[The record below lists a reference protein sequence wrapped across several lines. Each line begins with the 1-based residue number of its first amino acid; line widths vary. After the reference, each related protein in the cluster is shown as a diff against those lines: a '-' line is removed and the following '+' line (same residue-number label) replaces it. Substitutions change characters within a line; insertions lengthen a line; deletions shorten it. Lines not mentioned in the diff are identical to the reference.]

1 MSSARRVIGV
11 LADSHGHLD
20 DETLAAMNGVD
31 LILHAGDIGGENVL
45 VRLRACAP
53 VVAVAGNGDHAI
65 YHRYPWDQRV
75 EVGDVRLLLCHWYD
89 NFGRIH
95 PKIARELEAFAP
107 HALVFGHTHEA
118 LNERRR
124 NTLFFNPGYSGPPK
138 AGRPRSVGRLFVDDA
153 GVRGELLP
161 LGGA

>member
-1 MSSARRVIGV
+1 MNTGTCAIGV
-11 LADSHGHLD
+11 VSDSHGHVD
-20 DETLAAMNGVD
+20 DEILAALRGVD
-31 LILHAGDIGGENVL
+31 LILHAGDIGHEGVL

-53 VVAVAGNGDHAI
+53 VVAVAGNGDAPI

-75 EVGDVRLLLCHWYD
+75 EVGSTRLLLCHWYD

-95 PKIARELEAFAP
+95 PKIARELEEFRP
-107 HALVFGHTHEA
+107 HALVYGHTHEA

-124 NTLFFNPGYSGPPK
+124 GTLFFNPGYAGPPLG
-138 AGRPRSVGRLFVDDA
+138 GRPRSVGRLFVDET
-153 GVRGELLP
+153 GIRGELLP